1 VKLITRNTDYA
12 VRALCCIAEQKQ
24 EVISADRLIKSLNMP
39 RPFLRKILQILN
51 KEGLL
56 SSSRGKDGGF
66 ALALSPEEITL
77 TDVMEIFQGPIRLN
91 ECKFKKNDCPYIKD
105 CLLKKKIDEI
115 EKEVIAKLK
124 AIKEVIA
131 KLKAITIESIIKK
144 EVNVDD

>member
-24 EVISADRLIKSLNMP
+24 EVISADRLVKSLDMP

-56 SSSRGKDGGF
+56 NSTKGKGGGF
-66 ALALSPEEITL
+66 ALALSPGKITL
-77 TDVMEIFQGPIRLN
+77 TDVMKIFQGPIRLN
-91 ECKFKKNDCPYIKD
+91 ECKFKKSYCPYISD

-115 EKEVIAKLK
+115 EKEVIT
-124 AIKEVIA
+124 
-131 KLKAITIESIIKK
+131 KLKAITIASIIKK

>member
-24 EVISADRLIKSLNMP
+24 EVISADRLVKSLDMP

-56 SSSRGKDGGF
+56 NSTKGKGGGF
-66 ALALSPEEITL
+66 ALALSPGKITL
-77 TDVMEIFQGPIRLN
+77 TNVMKIFQGPIRLN
-91 ECKFKKNDCPYIKD
+91 ECKFKKSYCPYISD

-115 EKEVIAKLK
+115 EKEVIT
-124 AIKEVIA
+124 
-131 KLKAITIESIIKK
+131 KLKAITLASIIKK

>member
-1 VKLITRNTDYA
+1 MKLITRNTDYA

-24 EVISADRLIKSLNMP
+24 EVISADQLIKSLNMP

-66 ALALSPEEITL
+66 ALALSPGEISL
-77 TDVMEIFQGPIRLN
+77 TDVMRIFQGPIRLN
-91 ECKFKKNDCPYIKD
+91 ECKFKKNDCPYIND

-124 AIKEVIA
+124 AI
-131 KLKAITIESIIKK
+131 TIESIIKK
-144 EVNVDD
+144 EVNIDD